1 MAGRERVKVAVIG
14 VGHLG
19 KNHARVLKEIPE
31 ADLIAVVDTDETL
44 AAEIAE
50 RFNCEPLTDYRA
62 LEGKVD
68 AATVVV
74 PTRHHFEV
82 ADWLFDNRIHGLV
95 EKPMA
100 YTVEECRNLNDKAK
114 KARLILQIGHIERF
128 NPALSSI
135 RNHLKTVAFI
145 ESDRLSPYP
154 FRSTDVGV
162 VMDVMIH
169 DLDIILSV
177 VDSEIED
184 IHAVC
189 TPVLSKRHEDICSAR
204 LTFKN
209 GCVANVTA
217 SRISDK
223 SVRKMR
229 IFCAD
234 RYLNLDFAGKQAW
247 IYTKTPKLEDE
258 DFHVEDMDI
267 SGVGDLMQFIF
278 NDLIRV
284 EQVVIGEEEPLKAE
298 LKHFIRA
305 VQTGERPEVSGDEGL
320 AAIQLAHDILRVSR
334 EHYDRHVPAE
344 HRRW

>member
-1 MAGRERVKVAVIG
+1 MAKDRVKTAVIG

-19 KNHARVLKEIPE
+19 RHHARVLKELPSAE
-31 ADLIAVVDTDETL
+31 LVAVVDTDPER
-44 AAEIAE
+44 AAEYAE
-50 RFNCEPLTDYRA
+50 KFHCEALTDYTQLAGRI
-62 LEGKVD
+62 D
-68 AATVVV
+68 AASIVV
-74 PTRHHFEV
+74 PTKYHYDVASWCFE
-82 ADWLFDNRIHGLV
+82 NGIHALV

-100 YTVEECRNLNDKAK
+100 YTLEECHKLNELAAK
-114 KARLILQIGHIERF
+114 TKRILQIGHIERF

-135 RNHLKTVAFI
+135 RSAIDSVAFI

-162 VMDVMIH
+162 IMDVMIH
-169 DLDIILSV
+169 DLDIILSIV
-177 VDSEIED
+177 GSEVED
-184 IHAVC
+184 IRAVC
-189 TPVLSKRHEDICSAR
+189 TPVLSKRHEDIASVR

-209 GCVANVTA
+209 GTVANITA

-247 IYTKTPKLEDE
+247 IYSKTPKLDEE
-258 DFHVEDMDI
+258 DFHVENVDV
-267 SGVGDLMQFIF
+267 SGIDDLMQFVF

-284 EQVVIGEEEPLKAE
+284 EQVVIGEEEPLKEE
-298 LKHFIRA
+298 LKHFIHA
-305 VQTGERPEVSGDEGL
+305 VQTGERPQVGGEEGL
-320 AAIQLAHDILRVSR
+320 AAIQLAHDIINAARK
-334 EHYDRHVPAE
+334 HYDEHVPAE

>member
-1 MAGRERVKVAVIG
+1 MTDPKRVRVAVIG

-19 KNHARVLKEIPE
+19 KNHARCLKELPNAE
-31 ADLIAVVDTDETL
+31 LVAVCDSNEKTRNT
-44 AAEIAE
+44 IAE
-50 RFNCEPLTDYRA
+50 RFHVEPCDDFKKLKGRI
-62 LEGKVD
+62 D

-74 PTRHHFEV
+74 PTRYHYEV
-82 ADWLFDNRIHGLV
+82 ASWLIENGIHVLV

-100 YTVEECRNLNDKAK
+100 YTVEECHKLTELAK
-114 KARLILQIGHIERF
+114 KHKRILQVGHIERF
-128 NPALSSI
+128 NPALTSI
-135 RNHLKTVAFI
+135 RNAINTAAFI
-145 ESDRLSPYP
+145 EADRLSPYP

-169 DLDIILSV
+169 DLDIILSIVRSEV
-177 VDSEIED
+177 VDIQ
-184 IHAVC
+184 AVA
-189 TPVLSKRHEDICSAR
+189 TPVLSKKFEDICSVR

-209 GCVANVTA
+209 GCVANITA

-234 RYLNLDFAGKQAW
+234 RYLNLDFAAKQAW
-247 IYTKTPKLEDE
+247 IYSKTPKLDE
-258 DFHVEDMDI
+258 ANFNVENVDI
-267 SGVGDLMQFIF
+267 SKIDDLMQFVF

-298 LKHFIRA
+298 LKHFLRS
-305 VQTGERPEVSGDEGL
+305 VQTGERPQVGGEEGL
-320 AAIQLAHDILRVSR
+320 AAIQLAHDILKKAR
-334 EHYDRHVPAE
+334 EHYARHVPEE

>member
-1 MAGRERVKVAVIG
+1 VAQQSRVRVAVIG

-19 KNHARVLKEIPE
+19 KNHARVLKELPSAE
-31 ADLIAVVDTDETL
+31 LVAVVDTDPKKAT
-44 AAEIAE
+44 EIGE
-50 RFNCEPLTDYRA
+50 RFHVEALTDFKQLKGR
-62 LEGKVD
+62 VD
-68 AATVVV
+68 AVSVVV
-74 PTRHHFEV
+74 PTRFHYDVASWAFENGLH
-82 ADWLFDNRIHGLV
+82 ALV

-100 YTVEECRNLNDKAK
+100 YSIDECNKLIDLAK
-114 KARLILQIGHIERF
+114 KHKRILQVGHIERF

-135 RNHLKTVAFI
+135 RNAINTVAFI
-145 ESDRLSPYP
+145 EADRLSPYP

-169 DLDIILSV
+169 DLDIILSIV
-177 VDSEIED
+177 NSPVED
-184 IHAVC
+184 IRAVC
-189 TPVLSKRHEDICSAR
+189 TPVLSKRHEDIASVR

-209 GCVANVTA
+209 GSVANITA

-247 IYTKTPKLEDE
+247 IYSKTPKLDQA
-258 DFHVEDMDI
+258 DFHVENVDI
-267 SGVGDLMQFIF
+267 SGIDDLMQYVF

-284 EQVVIGEEEPLKAE
+284 EQVVIGEEEPLKEE
-298 LKHFIRA
+298 LKHFIHA
-305 VQTGERPEVSGDEGL
+305 IQTGERPKVGGEEGM
-320 AAIQLAHDILRVSR
+320 AAIQLAHDILKSARD
-334 EHYDRHVPAE
+334 HYNKHVPEE

>member
-1 MAGRERVKVAVIG
+1 LAQQERVKTAVVG

-19 KNHARVLKEIPE
+19 KNHARVLKELPSSE
-31 ADLIAVVDTDETL
+31 LVAVVDTNPKT

-50 RFNCEPLTDYRA
+50 RFHCQGLTDYRE
-62 LEGKVD
+62 LKGKVD
-68 AATVVV
+68 AISVVV

-82 ADWLFDNRIHGLV
+82 ASWAFENGMHALV

-100 YTVEECRNLNDKAK
+100 YTVDECVKLTEL
-114 KARLILQIGHIERF
+114 ARKHKRILQVGHIERF

-135 RNHLKTVAFI
+135 RNAINTVAFI
-145 ESDRLSPYP
+145 EADRLSPYP

-169 DLDIILSV
+169 DLDIILSIV
-177 VDSEIED
+177 QSEVED
-184 IHAVC
+184 IQAVC
-189 TPVLSKRHEDICSAR
+189 TPVLSKRHEDIASVR

-209 GCVANVTA
+209 GSVANITA

-247 IYTKTPKLEDE
+247 IYSKTPKLDE
-258 DFHVEDMDI
+258 ADFHVENVDI
-267 SGVGDLMQFIF
+267 SGIDDLMHYVF

-284 EQVVIGEEEPLKAE
+284 EQVVIGEEEPLKEE
-298 LKHFIRA
+298 LKHFINAIR
-305 VQTGERPEVSGDEGL
+305 TGERPQVGGEEGM
-320 AAIQLAHDILRVSR
+320 AAIKLAHQVLAKAR
-334 EHYDRHVPAE
+334 EHYNRHVPE
-344 HRRW
+344 HHRRW

>member
-1 MAGRERVKVAVIG
+1 MGQDERVKIAVIG

-19 KNHARVLKEIPE
+19 KNHARVLKELPAAE
-31 ADLIAVVDTDETL
+31 LVAVVDTDPKKAE
-44 AAEIAE
+44 EIAE
-50 RFNCEPLTDYRA
+50 RFHCEALTDYKQLKGR
-62 LEGKVD
+62 VD
-68 AATVVV
+68 AVSVVV

-82 ADWLFDNRIHGLV
+82 ASWAFENGLHALV

-100 YTVEECRNLNDKAK
+100 YTVDECHKLNELAK
-114 KARLILQIGHIERF
+114 KHKRILQVGHIERF

-135 RNHLKTVAFI
+135 RNAINTVAFI
-145 ESDRLSPYP
+145 EADRLSPYP

-169 DLDIILSV
+169 DLDIILSIV
-177 VDSEIED
+177 GSEVED
-184 IHAVC
+184 IQAVC
-189 TPVLSKRHEDICSAR
+189 TPVLSKRHEDIASVR

-209 GCVANVTA
+209 GSVANITA

-247 IYTKTPKLEDE
+247 IYSKTPKLDQE
-258 DFHVEDMDI
+258 DFHVENVDI
-267 SGVGDLMQFIF
+267 SGIDDLMQYVF

-284 EQVVIGEEEPLKAE
+284 EQVVIGEEEPLKEE
-298 LKHFIRA
+298 LKHFINA
-305 VQTGERPEVSGDEGL
+305 IKTGERPQVGGEEGM
-320 AAIQLAHDILRVSR
+320 AAIQLAHDILGAAR
-334 EHYDRHVPAE
+334 EHYNKHVPEE

>member
-1 MAGRERVKVAVIG
+1 MSQHDRVKIAVIG

-19 KNHARVLKEIPE
+19 KNHARVLKELPAAE
-31 ADLIAVVDTDETL
+31 LIHVVDTDPKK
-44 AAEIAE
+44 AEEIGE
-50 RFNCEPLTDYRA
+50 RFHCEPLTDYRE
-62 LEGKVD
+62 LKGKVD
-68 AATVVV
+68 AVSVVV
-74 PTRHHFEV
+74 PTRHHYEV
-82 ADWLFDNRIHGLV
+82 ASWAFENGMHALV

-100 YTVEECRNLNDKAK
+100 YTVDECHKLNELAK
-114 KARLILQIGHIERF
+114 KHNRVLQVGHIERF

-135 RNHLKTVAFI
+135 RDAIDTVAFI
-145 ESDRLSPYP
+145 EADRLSPYP

-169 DLDIILSV
+169 DLDIILSIV
-177 VDSEIED
+177 GSEVED
-184 IHAVC
+184 IQAVC
-189 TPVLSKRHEDICSAR
+189 TPVLSKRHEDIASVR

-209 GCVANVTA
+209 GSVANVTA

-247 IYTKTPKLEDE
+247 IYSKTPKLDQE
-258 DFHVEDMDI
+258 DFHVENVDI
-267 SGVGDLMQFIF
+267 SGIDDLMQFVF

-284 EQVVIGEEEPLKAE
+284 EQVVIGEEEPLKEE
-298 LKHFIRA
+298 LKHFIHA
-305 VQTGERPEVSGDEGL
+305 IQTGKRPQVGGEEGM
-320 AAIQLAHDILRVSR
+320 AAIQLAHDVLTTARN
-334 EHYDRHVPAE
+334 HYNKHVPEE